1 MQDNSKYAVGIDVGT
16 TTVRCAIGL
25 VDSET
30 GVPSVIGVGEAS
42 NSGMRKGLI
51 SKLSGPVK
59 AIDDALRDAE
69 QMSGYQVD
77 MATVSING
85 SHIISTRVDG
95 TVSVNSPGNEVT
107 EDVIARVEE
116 MAVTTGKRIPA
127 NRDII
132 NIIPFDYKLDGQDGI
147 QDPLGMVGTRL
158 DISANVISSLRPNMD
173 NLHKAAEEA
182 QVKVNATVPSVV
194 AAAKAVITEKQIEGG
209 VAVIDFGGSTTGIA
223 IYEEGDLQYMSVL
236 PVGGDNITN
245 DLAIYFKIA
254 PEIAEIIKL
263 KHASALGYTSNKE
276 VSVKYNNTVMKF
288 NTEDID
294 EAVGARLEEIFEDIN
309 KEIDKAGRR
318 GKLPNGVVITG
329 GASQLRDLPEYAKK
343 TLHLAT
349 RMGRTIGVSGDLE
362 QINKPE
368 YITAMGLMLSDIDN
382 ANSASFRRSDTAHV
396 ALEKSGSF
404 IKKFI
409 GRFRV

>member
-1 MQDNSKYAVGIDVGT
+1 
-16 TTVRCAIGL
+16 
-25 VDSET
+25 
-30 GVPSVIGVGEAS
+30 
-42 NSGMRKGLI
+42 
-51 SKLSGPVK
+51 
-59 AIDDALRDAE
+59 
-69 QMSGYQVD
+69 MSGYQVD

-194 AAAKAVITEKQIEGG
+194 AAAKAVLTEKQIEGG

-223 IYEEGDLQYMSVL
+223 IYEEGELQ
-236 PVGGDNITN
+236 
-245 DLAIYFKIA
+245 
-254 PEIAEIIKL
+254 
-263 KHASALGYTSNKE
+263 
-276 VSVKYNNTVMKF
+276 
-288 NTEDID
+288 
-294 EAVGARLEEIFEDIN
+294 
-309 KEIDKAGRR
+309 
-318 GKLPNGVVITG
+318 
-329 GASQLRDLPEYAKK
+329 
-343 TLHLAT
+343 
-349 RMGRTIGVSGDLE
+349 
-362 QINKPE
+362 
-368 YITAMGLMLSDIDN
+368 
-382 ANSASFRRSDTAHV
+382 
-396 ALEKSGSF
+396 
-404 IKKFI
+404 
-409 GRFRV
+409 

>member
-1 MQDNSKYAVGIDVGT
+1 M
-16 TTVRCAIGL
+16 
-25 VDSET
+25 
-30 GVPSVIGVGEAS
+30 
-42 NSGMRKGLI
+42 
-51 SKLSGPVK
+51 
-59 AIDDALRDAE
+59 
-69 QMSGYQVD
+69 
-77 MATVSING
+77 
-85 SHIISTRVDG
+85 
-95 TVSVNSPGNEVT
+95 
-107 EDVIARVEE
+107 
-116 MAVTTGKRIPA
+116 
-127 NRDII
+127 
-132 NIIPFDYKLDGQDGI
+132 
-147 QDPLGMVGTRL
+147 
-158 DISANVISSLRPNMD
+158 
-173 NLHKAAEEA
+173 
-182 QVKVNATVPSVV
+182 
-194 AAAKAVITEKQIEGG
+194 
-209 VAVIDFGGSTTGIA
+209 IDFGGSTTGIA

-263 KHASALGYTSNKE
+263 KHASALGYVSNKE

-329 GASQLRDLPEYAKK
+329 GASRLRDLPEYAKK